1 MDFGRLITAMITPM
15 YPDGRI
21 NYAEARRLAEYLL
34 DHGSDGVAVAA
45 TTGEGATMRDE
56 EKLKLFSEIRQVAQ
70 ERKASV
76 LAGTGSNDTA
86 HVVELSK
93 KAEALGVDG
102 VLVVTPYYN
111 KPPQDGLA
119 AHFRAVAEAVNI
131 PVMLYNVPSRTG
143 VDLKTETIAELAK
156 VKNICA
162 LKDASGDVSRMPKLT
177 SLVSPDFL
185 VYSGE
190 DNLTLPLLSLG
201 ACGVVSVCS
210 HLIGPAIKEEIEAW
224 EAGDTARAAE
234 LQSFTD
240 IVFSKMFMTTSPLPV
255 KYAVGKL
262 GFEVGPCRLPLTWV
276 KPEEAKAIDSMMM
289 QVGLL

>member
-34 DHGSDGVAVAA
+34 DHGSDGLAVAA

>member
-34 DHGSDGVAVAA
+34 DHGSDGLAVAA

-93 KAEALGVDG
+93 KAEALGADG

>member
-276 KPEEAKAIDSMMM
+276 NPEEAKAIDSMMM